1 MRSESIPTC
10 KGGRGDRRGAHGFV
24 RKDKIP
30 SLCFN
35 SPKVGA
41 PWGQPTAAQG
51 ARASPSLGLLPAPA
65 PRTCPMP
72 SQPALC
78 PYPCSFRSL
87 YINPFAVCQCS

>member
-10 KGGRGDRRGAHGFV
+10 KGGGGDRRGAHGFV

-65 PRTCPMP
+65 PLHLPDAIPTCP
-72 SQPALC
+72 S